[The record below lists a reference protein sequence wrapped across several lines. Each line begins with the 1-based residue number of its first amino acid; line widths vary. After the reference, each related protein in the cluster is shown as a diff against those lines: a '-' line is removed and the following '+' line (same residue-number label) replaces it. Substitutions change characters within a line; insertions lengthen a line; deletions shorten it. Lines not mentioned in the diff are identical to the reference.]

1 MKGKRNLL
9 IGIVLGVLMG
19 WALGY
24 LRLPFITKNY
34 SFLIGFG
41 ACLALVAFLLAL
53 LFVWNKN
60 SFLVRM
66 IGKKPTDSPANPVA
80 KTYASIW
87 ILVSLFIVLGGA
99 VSSYMIYQQNELFKT
114 QTQDQNQRIEEQSEL
129 IESIRKGNQ
138 VLLMSNVLD
147 KVDEEIKNEPDG
159 LLSDATIARVAALSY
174 SFKPYRYYEGNH
186 LSEKELSPERGQL
199 LLALSIMELD
209 SISFAKIKQTTSFA
223 SADLRRADL
232 RGADLSGVDLQGAD
246 LKDAQLAEIDLNRAN
261 LYKAD
266 LWGANLNKANLD
278 STNLKRAELSWAEV
292 NGADLRRANLNGANL
307 TNAKLRNSDFR
318 EAIFQWAESGGAMF
332 NNANFEGAD
341 LYGSVFKKANFTDV
355 NLTEA
360 NLLGVQW
367 PEANLSGAAM
377 EKVSVDGFQWLE
389 TMNEWRVTGVKDIE
403 ATYKIVDDTTKRYLY
418 ARHRLERINGG
429 E

>member
-19 WALGY
+19 WALGF

-41 ACLALVAFLLAL
+41 ACLALMAFLLAL

-60 SFLVRM
+60 SLLVRM
-66 IGKKPTDSPANPVA
+66 IGKNPSSSSSKPVA
-80 KTYASIW
+80 NTYASIW

-99 VSSYMIYQQNELFKT
+99 VSSFMIYQQNELFKA
-114 QTQDQNQRIEEQSEL
+114 QTQNQNQRITEQSEL

-138 VLLMSNVLD
+138 VLLMSNILD
-147 KVDEEIKNEPDG
+147 KVDDELKNEPNG
-159 LLSDATIARVAALSY
+159 LLSDATIARIAALSY
-174 SFKPYRYYEGNH
+174 SFKPYHYFEGNQ

-199 LLALSIMELD
+199 LLALSIMNLD
-209 SISFAKIKQTTSFA
+209 SLSFAKIKQATSFA
-223 SADLRRADL
+223 GADLRRADL
-232 RGADLSGVDLQGAD
+232 KGADLSGVDLQGAD
-246 LKDAQLAEIDLNRAN
+246 LKDAQLTEADLSGAN
-261 LYKAD
+261 LWKAD
-266 LWGANLNKANLD
+266 MWGVNLNKANLD
-278 STNLKRAELSWAEV
+278 SANLKRAELSWAEV
-292 NGADLRRANLNGANL
+292 NEADLRKANLNGVNL

-318 EAIFQWAESGGAMF
+318 EVIFQWAESSGAMF

-360 NLLGVQW
+360 NLLGAQW
-367 PEANLSGAAM
+367 PEANLTGAAM
-377 EKVSVDGFQWLE
+377 EKVSVDGFQWLD

-403 ATYKIVDDTTKRYLY
+403 AAYKIVDDTTKRYLY
-418 ARHRLERINGG
+418 ARHRLERIESGQ
-429 E
+429 